1 MKTLK
6 QQLQQKYDH
15 VKTLTETSPDI
26 AAGDTIALRRHPETG
41 QTTEITVKATA
52 QQNQELIIAGNTVKW
67 QNQHSTATAMTP

>member
-26 AAGDTIALRRHPETG
+26 AAGDTIALPETG

-52 QQNQELIIAGNTVKW
+52 QQNQELIIAGNTTKK
-67 QNQHSTATAMTP
+67 T

>member
-15 VKTLTETSPDI
+15 VKTLNNHKASPNI
-26 AAGDTIALRRHPETG
+26 AAGDTVTLRRHPETG

-67 QNQHSTATAMTP
+67 QN

>member
-15 VKTLTETSPDI
+15 VKTLTGTNPDI
-26 AAGDTIALRRHPETG
+26 TAGDTITLRRHPETG

-52 QQNQELIIAGNTVKW
+52 QQNQELIIAGDTI
-67 QNQHSTATAMTP
+67 Q